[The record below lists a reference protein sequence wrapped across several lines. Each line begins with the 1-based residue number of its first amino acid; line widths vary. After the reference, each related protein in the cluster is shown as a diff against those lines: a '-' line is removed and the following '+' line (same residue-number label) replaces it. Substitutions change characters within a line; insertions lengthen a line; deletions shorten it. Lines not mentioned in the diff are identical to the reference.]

1 MDWIRDHRL
10 GPNAQM
16 ANEHLKGSSADSQLY
31 GGTVVH
37 LPRLD
42 RRRHSDRVLQF
53 AVSSE
58 DETPAQIA
66 QQLGMAC
73 AQLVQE
79 WWYANKSCRQ
89 QCYFDEFPVGCC
101 YFGPNLI

>member
-1 MDWIRDHRL
+1 MVAWSGFDRGQGPGVGPKSKWIGSPITDQ
-10 GPNAQM
+10 GSNAQT
-16 ANEHLKGSSADSQLY
+16 ANEHLKGSSPDSQLY

-42 RRRHSDRVLQF
+42 RRRHSDRVLHF

-66 QQLGMAC
+66 KQLGMAC
-73 AQLVQE
+73 GGLVQE
-79 WWYANKSCRQ
+79 
-89 QCYFDEFPVGCC
+89 
-101 YFGPNLI
+101 